1 MNREKRTI
9 FLVVLTLLAYGFS
22 IFKDQGSFI
31 LPFPIFDFILIIV
44 SIQFAF
50 WNWRDILTFRKWYF
64 YFYFLA
70 ILFKLMTNQILWSVI
85 LDDKDLAI
93 FNETLVL
100 DSLRLAY
107 LILLVISI
115 FSWSLVEK
123 LKFKFLVPIIITII
137 HFAGFTEQT
146 YWFSYISIPL
156 FATYVIYQKPK
167 NSLSYLLLLNGILDL
182 LSLFM
187 LTMVHWF
194 YISYWYT
201 ASLESLAIFFLKSW
215 NNSFWNLKIS
225 LSLHPQ
231 IWRGSSSAAAK
242 IRALD

>member
-31 LPFPIFDFILIIV
+31 LPFPIFDFILII
-44 SIQFAF
+44 IAFQFAF

-70 ILFKLMTNQILWSVI
+70 ILFKLLTNQILWSVI
-85 LDDKDLAI
+85 LDDKDLTI
-93 FNETLVL
+93 FSETLVL
-100 DSLRLAY
+100 DSLKIIHL
-107 LILLVISI
+107 LLLVISV
-115 FSWSLVEK
+115 FTWSFVEK
-123 LKFKFLVPIIITII
+123 LKFKFLVPIVITII

-146 YWFSYISIPL
+146 YWFSYVSIPL
-156 FATYVIYQKPK
+156 FAAYVIYQKPK
-167 NSLSYLLLLNGILDL
+167 NSLSYLLLLHGIWDL

-194 YISYWYT
+194 DFSPWYT
-201 ASLESLAIFFLKSW
+201 ASLESQDIFFLKS
-215 NNSFWNLKIS
+215 
-225 LSLHPQ
+225 
-231 IWRGSSSAAAK
+231 
-242 IRALD
+242 